1 MTPVFLSPPLSLCL
15 PLQVSMANVTY
26 EFACIGRMIECYKWL
41 FEVDDEE
48 EARDRVR
55 DGEGGRGG
63 RGKRGEKG
71 RERGEEEERGE
82 RVGVREGGKGEWRD
96 LENKIFRGTNRYS
109 LLAGDGSGK
118 EADFAS
124 LREEE

>member
-1 MTPVFLSPPLSLCL
+1 
-15 PLQVSMANVTY
+15 MANTTY

-48 EARDRVR
+48 EARERVR
-55 DGEGGRGG
+55 DGGEGGGGREGRKGGRGG
-63 RGKRGEKG
+63 EG
-71 RERGEEEERGE
+71 EERGE
-82 RVGVREGGKGEWRD
+82 RVGVGEGGKGEWRD
-96 LENKIFRGTNRYS
+96 LENTLFRGTKRYS

-124 LREEE
+124 VGEDE

>member
-1 MTPVFLSPPLSLCL
+1 
-15 PLQVSMANVTY
+15 MANTTH

-48 EARDRVR
+48 EARERVR
-55 DGEGGRGG
+55 DGGRGE
-63 RGKRGEKG
+63 RGKG
-71 RERGEEEERGE
+71 EERGE
-82 RVGVREGGKGEWRD
+82 RVGVGEGGKGEWRD
-96 LENKIFRGTNRYS
+96 LENKLFRGTNRYS

-124 LREEE
+124 VREEE